1 MHRQISNLNSEL
13 SNLSPLIIFPVNL
26 VVVRRSD
33 VDVVVVVVD
42 MQEALKA
49 CQLVNAPLLYR
60 ATKNIPY
67 SVLKYAMTL
76 DGTKHF
82 YPLSKSME

>member
-1 MHRQISNLNSEL
+1 M
-13 SNLSPLIIFPVNL
+13 
-26 VVVRRSD
+26 D
-33 VDVVVVVVD
+33 VVVVVD

-76 DGTKHF
+76 DGTKPPSPNDDGFKECLWLHCVV
-82 YPLSKSME
+82 KEKC

>member
-1 MHRQISNLNSEL
+1 MRRQISNLNSEL

-33 VDVVVVVVD
+33 VDVVVVVD